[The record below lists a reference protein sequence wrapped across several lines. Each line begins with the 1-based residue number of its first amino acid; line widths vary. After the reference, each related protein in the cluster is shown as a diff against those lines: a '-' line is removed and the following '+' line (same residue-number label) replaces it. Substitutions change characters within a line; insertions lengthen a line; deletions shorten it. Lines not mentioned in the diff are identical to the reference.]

1 MRDKSPVVLCP
12 SSLCSSRAGFAKS
25 LLFLIALSALI
36 APAGVLAQ
44 RPLLLVPQPREGRV
58 EREVALP
65 RGLEVVIPSDSADGF
80 AGRDLRDGLREA
92 GVPIASAS
100 GSARIVLLRSGS
112 AAGKAL
118 LARTHGAFGT
128 EMHDEGYMLVPEG
141 TTLNV
146 VGATGP
152 GVFYGAQTVKQL
164 VVGRGPSSV
173 LRMATVRDWPAMK
186 YRGLHDDLSR
196 GPVPTLDYMKRQLR
210 IFAAYKLNV
219 YSPYFEHTLEYRSN
233 PLIGPPGGTISR
245 ADVAELVS
253 YARRYH
259 IDVIPEQEAFGH
271 LHHALKY
278 ELYAA
283 LAETPHG
290 HVLAPMQSGSMSIIK
305 QWFAEIDSIFP
316 SRYVHIGADETFELG
331 RGQTAERIKRDSIG
345 PVYLGFLKDIVES
358 IKRPG
363 KKYLFWGDV
372 AVNHPNLVRSL
383 PKEMV
388 AVAWSYGASKSFDRE
403 ITPFTQAGIETW
415 VSPGVSSWNRVY
427 PNNNIAFVNIRNFVR
442 DGQRL
447 GATGL
452 LNTTWDDDG
461 EALFNQ
467 TWAGVLF
474 GAAAG
479 WQPGESS
486 IETFQQSYGRAFYRD
501 TTGRV
506 DAAERLLMA
515 AHASLEK
522 AGLGEG
528 SDALF
533 WRDPFSADGVLAAE
547 KIRPLS
553 HDLRVAAESALVYV
567 AQLRAAG
574 PVLHADALEA
584 MELGAR
590 RLDLIGMK
598 FQFADDIRRSYANA
612 SDTTRRDTNRELSDI
627 SGINGRF
634 QDLRDAYAL
643 TRDLYETSWM
653 RENRPYWIH
662 NVLVKYD
669 LAIQLW
675 QTRAD
680 RFALARSEYGRTR
693 KLPPS
698 ESVGI
703 PAPLP
708 PPPLLP

>member
-1 MRDKSPVVLCP
+1 M
-12 SSLCSSRAGFAKS
+12 
-25 LLFLIALSALI
+25 LLVATPL
-36 APAGVLAQ
+36 LAQ
-44 RPLLLVPQPREGRV
+44 QQQLLLVPQPREGRV
-58 EREVALP
+58 EREVSLP
-65 RGLEVVIPSDSADGF
+65 RGLDVAIPADSADAF
-80 AGRDLRDGLREA
+80 AARDLRDALREA
-92 GVPIASAS
+92 GVPVAGS
-100 GSARIVLLRSGS
+100 GSAKVVLLRSTS
-112 AAGKAL
+112 AAAKAL
-118 LARTHGAFGT
+118 LARSHATFADD
-128 EMHDEGYMLVPEG
+128 MHDEGYLLVPDG
-141 TTLNV
+141 ATLNV
-146 VGATGP
+146 IGATSS

-164 VVGRGPSSV
+164 VVGQGPRAV
-173 LRMATVRDWPAMK
+173 LRMASVRDWPAMK

-210 IFAAYKLNV
+210 TFAAYKINV

-245 ADVAELVS
+245 EDITELVS

-259 IDVIPEQEAFGH
+259 IDVIAEQEAFGH

-278 ELYAA
+278 ELYAQ

-290 HVLAPMQSGSMSIIK
+290 HVLAPGQPGSMSLIK
-305 QWFAEIDSIFP
+305 QWFAEIDSLFP
-316 SRYVHIGADETFELG
+316 SKFVHIGADETFELG
-331 RGQTAERIKRDSIG
+331 RGQTSEIIKRDSIG
-345 PVYLGFLKDIVES
+345 PVYLGFLKAIVES

-372 AVNHPNLVRSL
+372 AVNHPALVRSL

-388 AVAWSYGASKSFDRE
+388 AVAWSYGASPSFDRQ

-415 VSPGVSSWNRVY
+415 VAPGVSSWNRVY

-467 TWAGVLF
+467 VWAGVLF

-486 IETFQQSYGRAFYRD
+486 IDTFQKSFGRAFFRD
-501 TTGRV
+501 TTGKA

-515 AHASLEK
+515 AHASLAK

-528 SDALF
+528 SDALY

-547 KIRPLS
+547 KIRPMS
-553 HDLRVAAESALVYV
+553 HEIRVAAESALVYV

-574 PVLHADALEA
+574 PVVNAGALEGI
-584 MELGAR
+584 ELGAR

-598 FQFADDIRRSYANA
+598 FQFADDVRRSYANA
-612 SDTTRRDTNRELSDI
+612 ADTTRRDANAQLSDI
-627 SGINGRF
+627 SGINGRL

-643 TRDLYETSWM
+643 NRDLYESAWM

-675 QTRAD
+675 QSRAD
-680 RFALARSEYGRTR
+680 KFVAARAEFGRTK
-693 KLPPS
+693 KLPTGDS
-698 ESVGI
+698 IGF

-708 PPPLLP
+708 SAPLVP